1 MRTKMLLLTTDRIK
15 EVLKILD
22 GERMHKINL
31 TGIMKLDTR
40 EIRAVVNIMNL
51 YSPDLYMDIHVT
63 DGADYQYD
71 ITFGGIGL
79 QGNSR
84 YC

>member
-1 MRTKMLLLTTDRIK
+1 
-15 EVLKILD
+15 
-22 GERMHKINL
+22 
-31 TGIMKLDTR
+31 
-40 EIRAVVNIMNL
+40 MNL

-71 ITFGGIGL
+71 ITFVVLGYKVT
-79 QGNSR
+79 SR